1 MQCGFV
7 QFTGAILGCMLCDFF
22 LLRLRTIPLA
32 QLYEPSGPFRYT
44 YGFNLIGMGSM
55 LLAVGPC
62 LPGLLAKL
70 SAEDS
75 VAVLEGWLGGN
86 HDAALLFSG
95 LYDVAWFVS
104 VAVAALSY
112 LALSWLRP
120 SYQLLQ
126 GTPISCSEADAI
138 SVAKD
143 RSINHP
149 D

>member
-1 MQCGFV
+1 LQCGFV

-95 LYDVAWFVS
+95 LYDHRISCFKGHQS
-104 VAVAALSY
+104 VA
-112 LALSWLRP
+112 LR
-120 SYQLLQ
+120 QMLLVSQ
-126 GTPISCSEADAI
+126 KTDQ
-138 SVAKD
+138 
-143 RSINHP
+143 
-149 D
+149 